1 VIRGDAGAD
10 TIRSRDLLIDD
21 IACGAS
27 KDQVI
32 GDLIDQILKKECEIR
47 SLL

>member
-1 VIRGDAGAD
+1 MIRGDAGTD
-10 TIRSRDLLIDD
+10 TIRSRDLLADD

-27 KDQVI
+27 KDQVF
-32 GDLIDQILKKECEIR
+32 GDLIDLILRKECEIR